1 MKKSRKLLSVLLAM
15 IMILSSMT
23 MIASAAPANYR
34 TVEALGANAYSKY
47 GAATRLSTEVR
58 TSMVLDTL
66 DNILEAANI
75 NMGDITQGKVAG
87 ISLVVDLRSVNALCE
102 TIDQVKSLKENGGIK
117 FLSGILGII
126 KDLDVGTWE
135 YNVDRTNDDQIRVI
149 YEITQLLFQ
158 NRQLVSDVIES
169 GKIDLG
175 LIGNFVDLSSVEKYL
190 SDIPGLIKGLII
202 PLLIRA
208 DDKADTLSDYK
219 NKASGAGQ
227 LEDILDNF
235 VQGIFKK
242 PMNWTSYRENAA
254 GTPCDENGNTAH
266 GATVALPTTPEATAN
281 YYVKGTNANGD
292 KIITRYKYNLE
303 FGSWAEDGTFIRTE
317 EKEGSGVYI
326 YADPNGG
333 ENLKYYT
340 NGEDG
345 YFLPNAKTLSFS
357 IKGNDSAASLLYKFA
372 SPVFSAMAPVVL
384 NGSLKKILGQWFGAQ
399 YNFVGNVGSAEVQAL
414 PDSSDVFFT
423 QEQGQY
429 LWEWSDYKV
438 INGNHYYRFED
449 QIFAADL
456 TNINPYFE
464 IINWDY
470 KIAGNFLDEFIPSIN
485 GTTVT
490 NSKAGYSTILQGLNK
505 FLIKVADTV
514 LASDIRS
521 KMTLTSGDNTNL
533 VANVK
538 NIAQTIVKH
547 SPESIFGADYATG
560 YYDLMTN
567 AASSNQDVLNGIA
580 ATIIDLV
587 MPQMIIPS
595 AENLK
600 GNSVGAI
607 LAAVLRELATQLI
620 PNHNYDA
627 LIYNNYNNKTFV
639 AGKDNSYWLDVI
651 LTIGT
656 DIGVQYLRNLADMG
670 EGTAQ
675 WAGMTKAGWAESKA
689 YTAADLNEINGVKPW
704 EAKVDY
710 IVDWALDNSYEWCWS
725 MENMVNVEGL
735 TIDPATV
742 QDPWVKLD
750 KIFNDLLPLKEI
762 INCTPESG
770 MTWLETVLRQD
781 FILAIADLRIKDLTD
796 LLIVPNG
803 ALRNTDVLLQIATI
817 VKNLLNTL
825 LQKVGSYTLL
835 DSVSKVNRIDD
846 LLNQTNLATVVRNL
860 LGMIWP
866 AINKDFS
873 IAKTGK
879 NDIEEAPTG
888 TPGTF
893 ARDGLLTTA
902 LPIVNMFLGWTTDA
916 QKLQNPTLLFSNAK
930 DLSYMYIDSSKGSTV
945 SSTIKIR
952 NDSAGMLLKH
962 RTSSVTDKA
971 YNIVV
976 QKVECSDSS
985 FATTATLPMTIAPYT
1000 KGEIPITLNYAG
1012 DKAISIKITYVFMG
1026 KDGKQVGQ
1034 TQTATAYQYVS
1045 NQETDVGGTTGEQS
1059 DAVKGGTAGSKNAL
1073 GVTVYGTSSI
1083 MAVDSFASVPSL
1095 VNNYA
1100 VNFRNTTESPY
1111 VMWVE
1116 TASGRGQPAW
1126 VAFNNDFSH
1135 GTTKPTVSGEGFISK
1150 DPETGAIK
1158 PFLVDESKIPESLK
1172 TGPQAIDLGQWVVTW
1187 YNKVNAPWIGSWKEN
1202 GNNRLD
1208 FTIDAGDIYVT
1219 DTVLLKETYNK
1230 YKSLNRIGF
1239 PGVSDAAWNAFQT
1252 AILNAAAIVERP
1264 FKTADVTGGVYA
1276 RDKQDALIKAL
1287 NDTYDAVVKSA
1298 TGVENPTAT
1307 MESALA
1313 AAEPGGDVPEI
1324 NYQDYVLYEYFE
1336 YQDLRTE
1343 TRNRI
1348 RAYQR
1353 PVAPADKRIEGS
1365 ALTTDQINALVA
1377 AEANAQKKLAIDTTV
1392 LTPTADEIAA
1402 YQAADAAWQAPG
1414 YTRLDNND
1422 LASRLTFYKQ
1432 FIEKVTTQKQFLDK
1446 EIKAAD
1452 AQTYDEA
1459 KYSKA
1464 SWAAYKAAYDNAVAV
1479 NNKADALQSEV
1490 FNAKYDLMR
1499 TQNELV
1505 LATRSAKETGAYNT
1519 LAELA
1524 QTAETIFAH
1533 PDYYAP
1539 VEGMTEADAYAAL
1552 IKALGYKYTDDAGNE
1567 AILYSR
1573 SAYDYMAYDR
1583 ETTSNNM
1590 AKIDAAEVA
1599 LQVAIDNF
1607 ECTIKLE
1614 AKPGDTTTEVA
1625 QGPRVIDGITPG
1637 TITSVD
1643 ELLTHVQATV
1653 PEATLET
1660 TVSKANAFGT
1670 GTKVDVKLGD
1680 TVMTSY
1686 YVVIYGDV
1694 NGDGAI
1700 DGFDAIELDLANNGS
1715 AGFDGAYA
1723 TAADTDGDGVIN
1735 SADYA
1740 SVIAEVQ
1747 CTSAIAQTK

>member
-23 MIASAAPANYR
+23 MLASAAPANYK
-34 TVEALGANAYSKY
+34 TVDDLNGMGAYSKY
-47 GAATRLSTEVR
+47 GAATRLSTEER
-58 TSMVLDTL
+58 TSMVLDAL

-75 NMGDITQGKVAG
+75 NLGTVFNALGL
-87 ISLVVDLRSVNALCE
+87 SLTIDLRSINALCE
-102 TIDQVKSLKENGGIK
+102 TVDQVKSLKGSTAVKLFGG
-117 FLSGILGII
+117 LLGIV
-126 KDLDVGTWE
+126 KDLNTDSWE
-135 YNVDRTNDDQIRVI
+135 VDVDRTNDDQIRI
-149 YEITQLLFQ
+149 LYELTQLLYE
-158 NRQLVSDVIES
+158 NRQLISNVIES
-169 GKIDLG
+169 GELDVG
-175 LIGNFVDLSSVEKYL
+175 VIGNFVDLSAVSGYL

-208 DDKADTLSDYK
+208 DDTAATLSDYK
-219 NKASGAGQ
+219 NKASGAGK

-235 VQGIFKK
+235 VQGIFSK

-254 GTPCDENGNTAH
+254 GKPCDEDGNTAH
-266 GATVALPTTPEATAN
+266 GATVALPTEPEATAN

-292 KIITRYKYNLE
+292 AIITRYKYNLE
-303 FGSWAEDGTFIRTE
+303 FGSWAEDGTFIKTE

-340 NGEDG
+340 YGEDG

-384 NGSLKKILGQWFGAQ
+384 NGSLKKILGQWFGAE
-399 YNFVGNVGSAEVQAL
+399 YTYVGQVGSAEVQAL

-449 QIFAADL
+449 QIYSSDL
-456 TNINPYFE
+456 SNCNPYFE

-470 KIAGNFLDEFIPSIN
+470 NIPGNFLDEFIPSIN

-490 NSKAGYSTILQGLNK
+490 KSKAGYTTILQGLNK
-505 FLIKVADTV
+505 FLIKVANTV
-514 LASDIRS
+514 LNKEVINV
-521 KMTLTSGDNTNL
+521 TLADGDNSNL

-538 NIAQTIVKH
+538 TLAQTIVKH

-580 ATIIDLV
+580 ATIIGLV
-587 MPQMIIPS
+587 MPQMIVPS

-607 LAAVLRELATQLI
+607 LAAVLRELATQLL

-627 LIYNNYNNKTFV
+627 LIYNDYNHKTFV

-656 DIGVQYLRNLADMG
+656 DIGVHYLMNLADMG

-675 WAGMTKAGWAESKA
+675 WAGMTKAGWADSKT
-689 YTAADLNEINGVKPW
+689 YTAADLNEISGVKPW

-710 IVDWALDNSYEWCWS
+710 VVDWALDNSYEWCWG
-725 MENMVNVEGL
+725 MENLVDVEGL

-750 KIFNDLLPLKEI
+750 KIFNDLLPLKQI
-762 INCTPESG
+762 INCTPASG
-770 MTWLETVLRQD
+770 MTWLETVLRQNV
-781 FILAIADLRIKDLTD
+781 ILAIADLRIKDLTD

-866 AINKDFS
+866 AINKDYS
-873 IAKTGK
+873 IANGAK
-879 NDIEEAPTG
+879 AG
-888 TPGTF
+888 TAGTF

-916 QKLQNPTLLFSNAK
+916 QKMQNPTLLFSNAEG
-930 DLSYMYIDSSKGSTV
+930 LPYMYTTGTTV
-945 SSTIKIR
+945 SSTLKIR

-985 FATTATLPMTIAPYT
+985 FSTTATLPMTIAPYT

-1012 DKAISIKITYVFMG
+1012 DESISIKITYVFMG

-1045 NQETDVGGTTGEQS
+1045 NQKTDAGGSTGDKS
-1059 DAVKGGTAGSKNAL
+1059 DAVKGGVANSKNAL
-1073 GVTVYGTSSI
+1073 GVDVTGTT
-1083 MAVDSFASVPSL
+1083 AVLVADSFSGAISY
-1095 VNNYA
+1095 VNNYT

-1111 VMWVE
+1111 VIWVKQ
-1116 TASGRGQPAW
+1116 ASGRGQPEW
-1126 VAFNNDFSH
+1126 VTFNNDFSH
-1135 GTTKPTVSGEGFISK
+1135 GTSKPSVAGEGYITK
-1150 DPETGAIK
+1150 DPETGTIK
-1158 PFLVDESKIPESLK
+1158 PFLVDESKIPESMK
-1172 TGPQAIDLGQWVVTW
+1172 TGPQAIDLGQWTVTW
-1187 YNKVNAPWIGSWKEN
+1187 HNNLKAPLIGNWNEN
-1202 GNNRLD
+1202 TGNNNLD
-1208 FTIDAGDIYVT
+1208 FTLDAGDIYVT
-1219 DTVLLKETYNK
+1219 DTVLLKETYNN
-1230 YKSLNRIGF
+1230 YKGLNRIGF
-1239 PGVSDAAWNAFQT
+1239 PGVSDATWSAFQK
-1252 AILNAAAIVERP
+1252 AILDAAAIVERP
-1264 FKTADVTGGVYA
+1264 FKIADVTGGVYA

-1287 NDTYDAVVKSA
+1287 NDTYDAVVKGA

-1307 MESALA
+1307 MEAALA

-1348 RAYQR
+1348 KAYQA
-1353 PVAPADKRIEGS
+1353 PQAPAEKRIDGS
-1365 ALTTDQINALVA
+1365 ALTADQINALVA
-1377 AEANAQKKLAIDTTV
+1377 AETNAQKKLAIDATV
-1392 LTPTADEIAA
+1392 LTPTDAERDAYKAA
-1402 YQAADAAWQAPG
+1402 LAAWQMPG

-1422 LASRLTFYKQ
+1422 VASRLTYYKQ
-1432 FIEKVTTQKQFLDK
+1432 FIEKVTTQNQFLDK

-1452 AQTYDEA
+1452 AQAYDEA
-1459 KYSKA
+1459 TYSKA
-1464 SWAAYKAAYDNAVAV
+1464 SWADYKAAYDNAVAV
-1479 NNKADALQSEV
+1479 RAKGTAALQSEV
-1490 FNAKYDLMR
+1490 FNAKYELMR

-1505 LATRSAKETGAYNT
+1505 LATRSAKETGAYAT
-1519 LAELA
+1519 LEELA
-1524 QTAETIFAH
+1524 AKAETIFAR
-1533 PDYYAP
+1533 PEYYAP

-1590 AKIDAAEVA
+1590 AKIAAAETA
-1599 LQVAIDNF
+1599 LKTAIDNF
-1607 ECTIKLE
+1607 VCTIQLE
-1614 AKPGDTTTEVA
+1614 AKPGDTTTVVA
-1625 QGPRVIDGITPG
+1625 QGPRIIDGIEPG
-1637 TITSVD
+1637 SIASVD
-1643 ELLTHVQATV
+1643 DLLTHLQATV

-1660 TVSKANAFGT
+1660 TVSKANTFGT
-1670 GTKVDVKLGD
+1670 GAKVDVKLDG
-1680 TVMTSY
+1680 TTMTTY

-1715 AGFDGAYA
+1715 AALDGAYA

-1735 SADYA
+1735 SVDYA

-1747 CTSAIAQTK
+1747 CTSSIAQTK

>member
-23 MIASAAPANYR
+23 MLASAAPANYR
-34 TVEALGANAYSKY
+34 TVNDLNGMNAYSKY

-58 TSMVLDTL
+58 TSMVLDAL

-75 NMGDITQGKVAG
+75 NLGQVFNALGL
-87 ISLVVDLRSVNALCE
+87 SLTIDLRSINALCE
-102 TIDQVKSLKENGGIK
+102 TVDQVKSLKGSTAVKLFGG
-117 FLSGILGII
+117 LLGIV
-126 KDLDVGTWE
+126 KDLNTDSWE
-135 YNVDRTNDDQIRVI
+135 FDVDRTNDDQIRFV
-149 YEITQLLFQ
+149 YELTQLLYE

-169 GKIDLG
+169 GKLDVG
-175 LIGNFVDLSSVEKYL
+175 VIGNFVDLSAVEGYL
-190 SDIPGLIKGLII
+190 KDLPGLIKGLII

-208 DDKADTLSDYK
+208 DDSATTLASYK
-219 NKASGAGQ
+219 SKASGAGQ

-235 VQGIFKK
+235 VQGIFTK
-242 PMNWTSYRENAA
+242 PMNWTSYRETAD
-254 GTPCDENGNTAH
+254 GTPCDAKGNTAH
-266 GATVALPTTPEATAN
+266 GATVDLPTVAGETAN
-281 YYVKGTNANGD
+281 YYEKGTNENG
-292 KIITRYKYNLE
+292 KSVITRYKYDLKE
-303 FGSWAEDGTFIRTE
+303 GSWAADVTFVKE
-317 EKEGSGVYI
+317 EETPGSGIYI

-340 NGEDG
+340 YGEAG
-345 YFLPNAKTLSFS
+345 YFLPNAKDISFS
-357 IKGNDSAASLLYKFA
+357 IKGNDSAAGLLYKFA

-384 NGSLKKILGQWFGAQ
+384 NGSIKKILGQWFGAE
-399 YNFVGNVGSAEVQAL
+399 YNFVGNVGSDEVKAL
-414 PDSSDVFFT
+414 PDSADVFFT

-456 TNINPYFE
+456 SNINPYFE
-464 IINWDY
+464 IIDWNY
-470 KIAGNFLDEFIPSIN
+470 KITGNFLDEFIPSIN

-514 LASDIRS
+514 LADDIRS
-521 KMTLTSGDNTNL
+521 KMTLTDGDNTNL

-567 AASSNQDVLNGIA
+567 SASSNQDVLNGIA

-627 LIYNNYNNKTFV
+627 LIYNDYNHKTFV

-656 DIGVQYLRNLADMG
+656 DIGVHYLMNLADMG
-670 EGTAQ
+670 EGTDQ
-675 WAGMTKAGWAESKA
+675 WAGMTAAGWAESKTYKA
-689 YTAADLNEINGVKPW
+689 SDLNEISGVKPW

-710 IVDWALDNSYEWCWS
+710 IVDWALDNSYEWCWG
-725 MENMVNVEGL
+725 MENLVNIDGL

-750 KIFNDLLPLKEI
+750 KIFNDLLPLKQI
-762 INCTPESG
+762 INCTPENG

-781 FILAIADLRIKDLTD
+781 VILAIADLRIKDLTD
-796 LLIVPNG
+796 LLIVPDG
-803 ALRNTDVLLQIATI
+803 ALRNTDILLQIATI

-866 AINKDFS
+866 AVNKDYS
-873 IAKTGK
+873 IANG
-879 NDIEEAPTG
+879 AAAG
-888 TPGTF
+888 TAGTF
-893 ARDGLLTTA
+893 ARNGLLTTA

-916 QKLQNPTLLFSNAK
+916 QKMQNPTLLFSNTNG
-930 DLSYMYIDSSKGSTV
+930 LNYMYLDSSAGTTVNSTL
-945 SSTIKIR
+945 KIR

-971 YNIVV
+971 YDIVV
-976 QKVECSDSS
+976 TAVDCSDDS
-985 FATTATLPMTIAPYT
+985 FSTTATFPMTIAPYS
-1000 KGEIPITLNYAG
+1000 KGEVPITLNYTG
-1012 DKAISIKITYVFMG
+1012 DKAVSFTITYTFKG
-1026 KDGKQVGQ
+1026 KDGAQVGG
-1034 TQTATAYQYVS
+1034 TQTATAYQYVCDKLS
-1045 NQETDVGGTTGEQS
+1045 EAGGTTEYGEQK
-1059 DAVKGGTAGSKNAL
+1059 VTYGVGGSNNLL
-1073 GVTVYGTSSI
+1073 G
-1083 MAVDSFASVPSL
+1083 AKLD
-1095 VNNYA
+1095 
-1100 VNFRNTTESPY
+1100 NTTKVFVAENFSIAKNIISNLSFNFTNTSVSPY
-1111 VMWVE
+1111 SMWVNSAN
-1116 TASGRGQPAW
+1116 TVGAPAL
-1126 VAFNNDFSH
+1126 VTLRQGFIH
-1135 GTTKPTVSGEGFISK
+1135 GDTEPTSAGEGYITK
-1150 DPETGAIK
+1150 NPETGSIK
-1158 PFLVDESKIPESLK
+1158 PYIINDSADLTSYE
-1172 TGPQAIDLGQWVVTW
+1172 TGPQAIDLGLLKIQWH
-1187 YNKVNAPWIGSWKEN
+1187 NKLEYKYVFPSYKLVNGG
-1202 GNNRLD
+1202 GNNNVT
-1208 FTIDAGDIYVT
+1208 FNIDPGDVYVT
-1219 DTVLLKETYNK
+1219 DTTLLKDTYNN
-1230 YKSLNRIGF
+1230 YKTLNRISF
-1239 PGVSDAAWNAFQT
+1239 PGVSDAAWGALQT
-1252 AILNAAAIVERP
+1252 ALLNAAAIVERP
-1264 FKTADVTGGVYA
+1264 FRIDDITNGVYA
-1276 RDKQDALIKAL
+1276 RDNQDAIIKAL
-1287 NDTYDAVVKSA
+1287 NDAYDAVVKSA
-1298 TGVENPTAT
+1298 TGLEDPTAPLET
-1307 MESALA
+1307 ALA
-1313 AAEPGGDVPEI
+1313 QVEPGGNVPEI

-1336 YQDLRTE
+1336 YQDERTA

-1348 RAYQR
+1348 KEYQA
-1353 PVAPADKRIEGS
+1353 PQAPADKRIEGS
-1365 ALTTDQINALVA
+1365 ALTADEINKIVA
-1377 AEANAQKKLAIDTTV
+1377 AEANAQKSAAINATV
-1392 LTPTADEIAA
+1392 LTPSADEIAA
-1402 YQAADAAWQAPG
+1402 YEAAVAAWKAPS
-1414 YTRLDNND
+1414 YTRLDNFD
-1422 LASRLTFYKQ
+1422 QASKLVYYKQ
-1432 FIEKVTTQKQFLDK
+1432 FLEKVTTQKQFLDK

-1459 KYSKA
+1459 MYSKA

-1479 NNKADALQSEV
+1479 NDNANALQSEV

-1499 TQNELV
+1499 TQNELI
-1505 LATRSAKETGAYNT
+1505 LATRSAKETGAYAT
-1519 LAELA
+1519 LEELA
-1524 QTAETIFAH
+1524 KTAETIFARSE
-1533 PDYYAP
+1533 YYAP
-1539 VEGMTEADAYAAL
+1539 VDGMTETDAYAAL
-1552 IKALGYKYTDDAGNE
+1552 IKALGYKYTDEAGNE
-1567 AILYSR
+1567 AVLFSR

-1590 AKIDAAEVA
+1590 AKIAAAEEA
-1599 LQVAIDNF
+1599 LKAAIDNF
-1607 ECTIKLE
+1607 VCTIQLE
-1614 AKPGDTTTEVA
+1614 AKPGDTTTAVV
-1625 QGPRVIDGITPG
+1625 QGPRIIDGITPG
-1637 TITSVD
+1637 SIASVD
-1643 ELLTHVQATV
+1643 ELLTHVQATI

-1670 GTKVDVKLGD
+1670 GAKVDVKLDG
-1680 TVMTSY
+1680 TTMTTY

-1715 AGFDGAYA
+1715 ANIDGAYA
-1723 TAADTDGDGVIN
+1723 TAADTDGNGVVD
-1735 SADYA
+1735 SVDYA

>member
-23 MIASAAPANYR
+23 MLASAAPANYK
-34 TVEALGANAYSKY
+34 TVNDLNGMNAYSKY
-47 GAATRLSTEVR
+47 GAATRLSTEER
-58 TSMVLDTL
+58 TSMVLDAL

-75 NMGDITQGKVAG
+75 NLGQVFNALGL
-87 ISLVVDLRSVNALCE
+87 SLTIDLRSINALCE
-102 TIDQVKSLKENGGIK
+102 TVDQVKTLKGSAAVTMFGG
-117 FLSGILGII
+117 LLGIV
-126 KDLDVGTWE
+126 KDLNTDSWE
-135 YNVDRTNDDQIRVI
+135 ADVDRTNDDQIRI
-149 YEITQLLFQ
+149 LYELTQLLYE

-169 GKIDLG
+169 GKLDVG
-175 LIGNFVDLSSVEKYL
+175 VIGNFVDLSAVSGYL
-190 SDIPGLIKGLII
+190 ADIPGLIKGLII

-208 DDKADTLSDYK
+208 DDTAATLSDYK
-219 NKASGAGQ
+219 NKASGAGK

-266 GATVALPTTPEATAN
+266 GATVALPTEPEATAN

-303 FGSWAEDGTFIRTE
+303 FGSWAEDGTFVRTE
-317 EKEGSGVYI
+317 EKAGSGVYI

-340 NGEDG
+340 YGEDG

-357 IKGNDSAASLLYKFA
+357 IKGNDSAAGLLYKFA

-470 KIAGNFLDEFIPSIN
+470 KIEGNFLDEFIPSIN

-521 KMTLTSGDNTNL
+521 KMTLTSGDNSNL
-533 VANVK
+533 VANIK
-538 NIAQTIVKH
+538 NIAQTVVKH

-620 PNHNYDA
+620 TNHNYDA

-656 DIGVQYLRNLADMG
+656 DIGVHYLMNLADMG

-710 IVDWALDNSYEWCWS
+710 IVDWALDNSYEWCWG
-725 MENMVNVEGL
+725 MENLVNVEGL

-750 KIFNDLLPLKEI
+750 KILNDLLPLKQI
-762 INCTPESG
+762 INCTPASG
-770 MTWLETVLRQD
+770 MTWLETVLRQN

-825 LQKVGSYTLL
+825 LYKVGSYTLL

-866 AINKDFS
+866 AINKDYS
-873 IAKTGK
+873 IANGAK
-879 NDIEEAPTG
+879 AG
-888 TPGTF
+888 TAGTF

-916 QKLQNPTLLFSNAK
+916 QKMQNPTLLFNNAEG
-930 DLSYMYIDSSKGSTV
+930 LSYMYTTGTTV
-945 SSTIKIR
+945 SSTLKIR

-976 QKVECSDSS
+976 QKIECSDSS
-985 FATTATLPMTIAPYT
+985 FSTTATFPMTIAPYT
-1000 KGEIPITLNYAG
+1000 KGEVPITLNYAG
-1012 DKAISIKITYVFMG
+1012 DKAVSIKITYVFMG

-1045 NQETDVGGTTGEQS
+1045 NQKTDAGGSTGDKS
-1059 DAVKGGTAGSKNAL
+1059 DAVKGGVANTKNAL
-1073 GVTVYGTSSI
+1073 GVDVTGTTAVMVY
-1083 MAVDSFASVPSL
+1083 DSFDAVPG
-1095 VNNYA
+1095 VINNYT

-1111 VMWVE
+1111 VIWVSR
-1116 TASGRGQPAW
+1116 ASGRGQPAW
-1126 VAFNNDFSH
+1126 VTFNNDFSH
-1135 GTTKPTVSGEGFISK
+1135 SSRPSVSCEGYITK
-1150 DPETGAIK
+1150 DPETGTIK
-1158 PFLVDESKIPESLK
+1158 PFLVDESKIPASMK
-1172 TGPQAIDLGQWVVTW
+1172 TGPQAIDLGQWT
-1187 YNKVNAPWIGSWKEN
+1187 VNWHNTLKAPLIGSWNEN
-1202 GNNRLD
+1202 TGNNNLE
-1208 FTIDAGDIYVT
+1208 FTLDAGDIYVT
-1219 DTVLLKETYNK
+1219 DTALLKSTYNN

-1239 PGVSDAAWNAFQT
+1239 PGVSDATWNAFQT

-1264 FKTADVTGGVYA
+1264 FKIADVTGGVYA

-1287 NDTYDAVVKSA
+1287 NDTYNAVVAGA
-1298 TGVENPTAT
+1298 TGVENPTAAL
-1307 MESALA
+1307 EEALA
-1313 AAEPGGDVPEI
+1313 TVEPGGDVPEI

-1336 YQDLRTE
+1336 YQDERTA

-1348 RAYQR
+1348 REYQA
-1353 PVAPADKRIEGS
+1353 PQAPAAKRIEGS
-1365 ALTTDQINALVA
+1365 ALTADEINAIVA
-1377 AEANAQKKLAIDTTV
+1377 AEKNVQKANAINATV
-1392 LTPTADEIAA
+1392 LTPTEKELAD
-1402 YQAADAAWQAPG
+1402 YQTARAAWKAPG
-1414 YTRLDNND
+1414 YTRLDNYD
-1422 LASRLTFYKQ
+1422 QASKLVFYKQ
-1432 FIEKVTTQKQFLDK
+1432 FLEKVTTQKQFLEK
-1446 EIKAAD
+1446 EIEAAN
-1452 AQTYDEA
+1452 AQTYEEA

-1524 QTAETIFAH
+1524 KTAEAIFARSE
-1533 PDYYAP
+1533 YYAP

-1552 IKALGYKYTDDAGNE
+1552 IKALGYKYTDAAGNE

-1590 AKIDAAEVA
+1590 AKIAAAEEA
-1599 LQVAIDNF
+1599 LKAAINNF
-1607 ECTIKLE
+1607 VCTIQLE
-1614 AKPGDTTTEVA
+1614 AKPGDTTTVVA
-1625 QGPRVIDGITPG
+1625 QGPRIIDGITPG

-1643 ELLTHVQATV
+1643 DLLTHVQATV

-1670 GTKVDVKLGD
+1670 GAKVDVKLDG
-1680 TVMTSY
+1680 TTMTTY

-1700 DGFDAIELDLANNGS
+1700 DGFDAVELDLANSGS
-1715 AGFDGAYA
+1715 ANIDGAYA
-1723 TAADTDGDGVIN
+1723 TAADTDGNGVVD
-1735 SADYA
+1735 SVDYA